1 MIEGKHQKAWNQ
13 TWSNLQRWWWGE
25 QNLCLLFSWWLT
37 ESAGETEVQAED
49 FCFVSFSRAPSRL
62 PYVHSFVPQHF
73 LGLVC
78 RSSWRNRTLK
88 PEPQMGSQ
96 GEESESKSFSLDI
109 SSGKVCYCAKPCSES
124 GKLFQFCIFLFFFLL
139 PVITAQMAS
148 SSGQGHAP
156 KFSQMGPQGCSG
168 PLQYNRT
175 ICMLFKQL
183 QTHIPGTGKHTH
195 RGENAGWISF
205 CIVSASV
212 ISCKYCHQTCSA
224 VKNR

>member
-1 MIEGKHQKAWNQ
+1 
-13 TWSNLQRWWWGE
+13 
-25 QNLCLLFSWWLT
+25 
-37 ESAGETEVQAED
+37 
-49 FCFVSFSRAPSRL
+49 
-62 PYVHSFVPQHF
+62 
-73 LGLVC
+73 
-78 RSSWRNRTLK
+78 
-88 PEPQMGSQ
+88 MGSQ
-96 GEESESKSFSLDI
+96 GEERESKPFSLDI

-183 QTHIPGTGKHTH
+183 QAHIPGTRKHTQRRKCWLNQFLYRFSKCSH
-195 RGENAGWISF
+195 VNT
-205 CIVSASV
+205 V
-212 ISCKYCHQTCSA
+212 IIHA
-224 VKNR
+224 LL